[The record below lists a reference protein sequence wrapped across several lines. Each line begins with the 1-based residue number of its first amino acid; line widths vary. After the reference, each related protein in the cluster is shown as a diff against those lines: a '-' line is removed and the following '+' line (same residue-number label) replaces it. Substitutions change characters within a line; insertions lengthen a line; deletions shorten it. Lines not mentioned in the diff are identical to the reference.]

1 MAEWGGILRA
11 IYYLVAFI
19 LIFAVIA
26 LIPAGKSIITRLG
39 SQSVWVYALH
49 YGAVYLYFG
58 RLEGINVRPI
68 WIFPTALLTTIIFAL
83 PFWERILGDLIRP
96 RWEREGT

>member
-1 MAEWGGILRA
+1 MRA

-26 LIPAGKSIITRLG
+26 LIPAGNSIITRLG
-39 SQSVWVYALH
+39 SRSVWVYALH

-58 RLEGINVRPI
+58 RLGGMSIHPI
-68 WIFPTALLTTIIFAL
+68 WILPESLLVTVIFAL
-83 PFWERILGDLIRP
+83 PFWERILGGMIRP
-96 RWEREGT
+96 RWLIAVEKKTDSKC